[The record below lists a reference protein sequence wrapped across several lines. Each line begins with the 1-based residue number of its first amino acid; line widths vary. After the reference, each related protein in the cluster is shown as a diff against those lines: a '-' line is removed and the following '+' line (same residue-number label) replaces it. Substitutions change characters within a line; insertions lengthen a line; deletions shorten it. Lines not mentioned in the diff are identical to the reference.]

1 MPTPKIETLRKLMAQ
16 GVTLLIMGGRPDPLR
31 PGAARGF
38 FCIGCGAEVQLFPP
52 GQAQVKEGGKVVCSP
67 CGLAL
72 AEMAA
77 DAGSLDSVAVG
88 DEAERDVA
96 ATKGKRRDQIE
107 LLKTRFPF
115 NYPD

>member
-1 MPTPKIETLRKLMAQ
+1 MAE
-16 GVTLLIMGGRPDPLR
+16 GATLLIMGGRPEPLR

-38 FCIGCGAEVQLFPP
+38 FCFECGAEVQLFPP
-52 GQAQVKEGGKVVCSP
+52 GQAQVKEGGKAVCSP

-72 AEMAA
+72 AELAA
-77 DAGSLDSVAVG
+77 DVGTLDSFAVC
-88 DEAERDVA
+88 DEAEGDVA

-107 LLKTRFPF
+107 LLKTTFPF